1 MSKQQAELVLQQ
13 QNQPPNDDTL
23 SRVLNDFAANMSE
36 EVSQGVAVSANARN
50 SFAHEANTNIA

>member
-23 SRVLNDFAANMSE
+23 SRVLNDFADNMSE
-36 EVSQGVAVSANARN
+36 EVSQGARN
-50 SFAHEANTNIA
+50 SFAHKANTNIA